1 MEQIYEVVA
10 NTTIKQRIIQTPMRK
25 PYTVDDLVELLLEI
39 QKGGWGDLPV
49 VIPDEGYAFDLEEW
63 SLVSLKKRKETQE
76 GRINDAMILNE
87 GVTIDTMLSGSTNVA
102 VDAIALWTSKGLDL
116 DES

>member
-39 QKGGWGDLPV
+39 QKGGWGDLPII
-49 VIPDEGYAFDLEEW
+49 IPDDGYAFDLEEW
-63 SLVSLKKRKETQE
+63 SLVSVKMKKETQE
-76 GRINDAMILNE
+76 GRINDAVILNE
-87 GVTIDTMLSGSTNVA
+87 GVSIDSLTWPAHVS

-116 DES
+116 EES